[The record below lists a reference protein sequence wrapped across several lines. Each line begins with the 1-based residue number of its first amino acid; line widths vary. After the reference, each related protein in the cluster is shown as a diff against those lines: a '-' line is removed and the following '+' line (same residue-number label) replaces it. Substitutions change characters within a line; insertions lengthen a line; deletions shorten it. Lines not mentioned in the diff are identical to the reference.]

1 MYGENANVNR
11 QQKSHV
17 RSVPRKQHSLLR
29 AYERSSVLFK
39 FTKYF
44 SELAQLEV
52 TLDLMVGTVEKINL
66 HLISSICK
74 TQLS

>member
-1 MYGENANVNR
+1 MQMSNLSK

-39 FTKYF
+39 FSKYF
-44 SELAQLEV
+44 SKLAQLEI
-52 TLDLMVGTVEKINL
+52 TLELMVGTVEKINL